1 MTDTTNLWYDSIT
14 QAKNILLDLIK
25 IPFIY
30 INMIPSYIIYIIM
43 GLMFLGSCLLVYKI
57 IGLLKKL

>member
-1 MTDTTNLWYDSIT
+1 MADTTNLWYDSIT

-25 IPFIY
+25 IPFVY
-30 INMIPSYIIYIIM
+30 INMIPNYIIYIIM